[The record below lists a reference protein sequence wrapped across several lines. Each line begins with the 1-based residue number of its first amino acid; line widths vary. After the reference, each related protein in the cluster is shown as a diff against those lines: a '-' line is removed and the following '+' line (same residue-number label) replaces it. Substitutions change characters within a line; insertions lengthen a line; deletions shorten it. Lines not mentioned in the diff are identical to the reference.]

1 VGQSGKKCLAIY
13 YFCNQLAGRSDMAS
27 FTGEF
32 ECKLDAKGR
41 LVLPSKMK
49 ALIPESLGQEMMLRK
64 GLEPCLEL
72 IPMVEVKKDHNK
84 LASLDDTD
92 DEVRFFKR
100 SFFRRESPVDLD
112 TTGRFVISKTML
124 RHAKLEKKA
133 IVIGIGTKI
142 EIWNPECYDEFM
154 GKEDEKFS
162 DLNKKFLGRSA

>member
-1 VGQSGKKCLAIY
+1 
-13 YFCNQLAGRSDMAS
+13 MAS

-49 ALIPESLGQEMMLRK
+49 VLIPESLGHEMMLRK

-72 IPMVEVKKDHNK
+72 IPMAEVKKDHNK

-92 DEVRFFKR
+92 DDVRFFKR

-112 TTGRFVISKTML
+112 ATGRFVISKTML
-124 RHAKLEKKA
+124 RHAQLEKEA

-142 EIWNPECYDEFM
+142 EIWNPDRYDEFM
-154 GKEDEKFS
+154 RKEEKRYS
-162 DLNKKFLGRSA
+162 DLNKKFLGKGV

>member
-1 VGQSGKKCLAIY
+1 
-13 YFCNQLAGRSDMAS
+13 MAS

-64 GLEPCLEL
+64 SLEPCLEL

-92 DEVRFFKR
+92 DDVRFFKR

-112 TTGRFVISKTML
+112 ANGRFVISKTML
-124 RHAKLEKKA
+124 RHAQLEKEA

-142 EIWNPECYDEFM
+142 EIWNPDRYDEFM
-154 GKEDEKFS
+154 SKEEKRYS
-162 DLNKKFLGRSA
+162 DLNKKFLGKGA